1 MAIQTLYTAATGMES
16 MQFRLD
22 TIANN
27 LANVNTTAFK
37 RDRANF
43 EDTFYLHPKLP
54 GAEDADGNRT
64 PTGIHVG
71 LGSRPT
77 STQSDF
83 RQGALDTTN
92 KDLDLAIEGR
102 GFFQVRDPVTQQ
114 TLYTRAGSFSVN
126 ADGQVVMASA
136 GIGRLIEPPIQ
147 VPPETIKVE
156 VSPQGIVSIL
166 TQNDPNLQPVGNIE
180 LAQFVNQEGMLKL
193 GENLYAQTDA
203 SGDPIS
209 GQPGGPEGL
218 GQVRQGRLE
227 QSNVEPVREL
237 IDLITTQRAFEMNSQ
252 AVQAADQMLQLVANM
267 RRF

>member
-27 LANVNTTAFK
+27 LANVNTTGFK

-43 EDTFYLHPKLP
+43 EDMFYVNHKLP
-54 GAEDADGNRT
+54 GAEDADGQRT

-83 RQGALDTTN
+83 RQGTFDTTT
-92 KDLDLAIEGR
+92 KDLDLAIEGP
-102 GFFQVRDPVTQQ
+102 GFFQVRDPISQQ
-114 TLYTRAGSFSVN
+114 ILYTRAGNFSLN
-126 ADGQVVMASA
+126 AEGSIVMASA
-136 GIGRLIEPPIQ
+136 GIGRLLEPQIQ
-147 VPPETIKVE
+147 IPQEAVKIQI
-156 VSPQGIVSIL
+156 SPQGIVTYV
-166 TQNDPNLQPVGNIE
+166 TQNSPDQQQAGNIE
-180 LAQFVNQEGMLKL
+180 LANFINPEGMLKL
-193 GENLYAQTDA
+193 GENLYSQTDA
-203 SGDPIS
+203 SGQPIT
-209 GQPGGPEGL
+209 GAPGSQEGL
-218 GQVRQGRLE
+218 GQVRQGALE

-252 AVQAADQMLQLVANM
+252 VVQAADQMLQVVSNL

>member
-27 LANVNTTAFK
+27 LANVNTTGFK

-43 EDTFYLHPKLP
+43 EDAFYLHPKLP
-54 GAEDADGNRT
+54 GAEDADGKRT
-64 PTGIHVG
+64 PTGIHLG

-83 RQGALDTTN
+83 RQGTLDTTN
-92 KDLDLAIEGR
+92 KDLDLAIEGP
-102 GFFQVRDPVTQQ
+102 GFFQVKDPITQQ
-114 TLYTRAGSFSVN
+114 NLYTRSGNFSLN
-126 ADGQVVMASA
+126 ADGDIVLSSA
-136 GIGRLIEPPIQ
+136 GIGRLLEPPIQ
-147 VPPETIKVE
+147 IPPDAVKIQIT
-156 VSPQGIVSIL
+156 PQGLVSYL
-166 TQNDPNLQPVGNIE
+166 APGSPDLQPVGQIE
-180 LAQFVNQEGMLKL
+180 LAQFINPEGMLKL
-193 GENLYAQTDA
+193 GENLFAQTDA
-203 SGDPIS
+203 SGQPTT
-209 GQPGGPEGL
+209 GQPGSQDGL
-218 GQVRQGRLE
+218 GQVRQGALE

-252 AVQAADQMLQLVANM
+252 AVQAADQMLQVVSNL